1 MPDISSDSAFRP
13 AWKRIALIAV
23 ACVLGALGGY
33 YGQPW
38 IHDNDR
44 AINVIVTAFS
54 ILAGFLVAIMTI
66 IADPSAFARR
76 SWRAHEFARSA
87 IYNKLRRQRY
97 LFLLYL
103 ATLSAIFLESLVP
116 KHWSALITWIERV
129 YFGMAIAAFVVSFGL
144 PETLMRI
151 QLERFDHAIESRR
164 KGEEPGSRAPARKP
178 EAEE

>member
-1 MPDISSDSAFRP
+1 MPDTSSDSSFRP
-13 AWKRIALIAV
+13 AWKRIGLIA
-23 ACVLGALGGY
+23 AASLLGVVGGY

-66 IADPSAFARR
+66 VADPSAFARR

-87 IYNKLRRQRY
+87 VYNKLRRQRY

-103 ATLSAIFLESLVP
+103 ATLSAIFLESLIP
-116 KHWSALITWIERV
+116 KHWSLTITWVERI
-129 YFGMAIAAFVVSFGL
+129 YFGMAIAAFVISFGL
-144 PETLMRI
+144 PETLMQI

-164 KGEEPGSRAPARKP
+164 KPEGDVLRTERRSEP
-178 EAEE
+178 